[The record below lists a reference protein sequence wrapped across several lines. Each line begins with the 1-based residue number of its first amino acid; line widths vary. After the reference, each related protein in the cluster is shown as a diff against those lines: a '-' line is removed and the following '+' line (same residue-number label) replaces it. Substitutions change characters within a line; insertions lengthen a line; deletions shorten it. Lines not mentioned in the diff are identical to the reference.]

1 MEQRFEAIDKRF
13 EAISKQVANDFGWTT
28 AAICIPELY
37 HALPRL
43 GIDSRLDKYHASRYV
58 VCI

>member
-1 MEQRFEAIDKRF
+1 MEQRLEAIDKRF
-13 EAISKQVANDFGWTT
+13 EAISKQVAGSFGWTT

-43 GIDSRLDKYHASRYV
+43 GIDNR
-58 VCI
+58 